1 MNKKIIVISIISLIV
16 VASLAGNG
24 YFLANNWWKAKKTQL
39 INQGILTVF
48 NIAKQ
53 NGFVKY
59 TDKDGKSIK
68 LIIQT
73 EVSK

>member
-1 MNKKIIVISIISLIV
+1 MNKKIIITIAVVILVIVSLV
-16 VASLAGNG
+16 GNG
-24 YFLANNWWKAKKTQL
+24 YFLANNWWQTKKTQL

-48 NIAKQ
+48 NIAKE

-73 EVSK
+73 EVAK